1 MTVMQEVI
9 RLQTVSIVVHILGSQ
24 PSKGD
29 LRHLLQAAI
38 QSDLDK
44 IIDIQTLGRGCY
56 QLEFENGESVSR
68 LLLLG
73 TADLKGALAV
83 FYPWRHGFN
92 TLALQEN
99 SAAMFT
105 CMAVFPNLEK
115 EWRKIL
121 PKLGASIGKV
131 LEFQSRTKNGVLEG
145 GAPSVKLLCRKGDK
159 LPQWIRLPKLDG
171 NAFQKLQKVV
181 YHGLP
186 NQCYRCRE
194 IGHIA
199 KACPLEQ
206 DTTSSGEGL
215 VQKSLQWQTVNRN
228 QAFRG
233 KKKIE
238 LPDRIYDN
246 PLQHFPLLNT
256 VSQAVEAHYEPLPIV
271 ETQQVSMVREVGL
284 CEDVAPMSNSSKVQK
299 LVQHIENQ
307 SNIQV
312 CPSKPEIQQISISK
326 DIVPFSY
333 AEIVRKDVE
342 DHSKKMVLHVENVPI
357 PYKFSTSNSVVEA
370 VGNSKNRVYKDSR
383 NSNMEKRITRAVSSA
398 QKERSDIL
406 KDKRL
411 LPPFL

>member
-1 MTVMQEVI
+1 MEEPSTSTPLERSSASALNPISVEGTLDISLALEDEVIVMQELI
-9 RLQTVSIVVHILGSQ
+9 RLQAVSIVVHILGSR

-29 LRHLLQAAI
+29 LRYLLQASI

-44 IIDIQTLGRGCY
+44 VIDIQILGRGCY

-68 LLLLG
+68 LLSLG
-73 TADLKGALAV
+73 SADLKGALAA
-83 FYPWRHGFN
+83 WRHGFH
-92 TLALQEN
+92 TFALQED

-105 CMAVFPNLEK
+105 CTTVFPNLEK

-121 PKLGASIGKV
+121 PKLSASIGKV
-131 LEFQSRTKNGVLEG
+131 LAFQSHTKNEVLEG
-145 GAPSVKLLCRKGDK
+145 GAPSVKLLCRKGEK
-159 LPQWIRLPKLDG
+159 LSQWIRLPKLDG

-181 YHGLP
+181 YYGLP
-186 NQCYRCRE
+186 NQCYRCKE

-228 QAFRG
+228 RAFRG

-256 VSQAVEAHYEPLPIV
+256 VLQAVEAHYEQLPIV
-271 ETQQVSMVREVGL
+271 DTQQVSMVREVGL
-284 CEDVAPMSNSSKVQK
+284 CDDVAPMSNSSKVQK
-299 LVQHIENQ
+299 LVQHLENQ
-307 SNIQV
+307 SNMQV
-312 CPSKPEIQQISISK
+312 CPFKPEIQQISISK

-333 AEIVRKDVE
+333 VEIVRKNVE
-342 DHSKKMVLHVENVPI
+342 DHSKKMVLHAENVPI

-370 VGNSKNRVYKDSR
+370 VGNSKK
-383 NSNMEKRITRAVSSA
+383 
-398 QKERSDIL
+398 
-406 KDKRL
+406 
-411 LPPFL
+411 